1 MGANKDDKSLIQL
14 TAKAKINLGL
24 DITGRLAN
32 GYHGV
37 RMVMQTLALGDEV
50 TVALE
55 STAGAEDRTADT
67 SSVTV
72 CAASDTYLAAQD
84 LISIVLTCSD
94 SSLPCDEHNLAYR
107 AAALLRDEYLLKDS
121 VSLSRRLYDH
131 CAEAEALAR
140 PDNEDRSERVGCRIS
155 INIDKKIPVAAG
167 LAGGSADAAA
177 VLVALNELCELGLT
191 QRELMDLGLKLG
203 ADVPFCIMQGTAL
216 SEGIGE
222 VLTPLPALPPVPV
235 LLVKPD
241 IAVSTKWAYETWDA
255 LTDPQHPDIDA
266 LAECIHFA
274 NKRNIEAATEAD
286 CCTDAIKADYCVDAS
301 NDGCA
306 QLQETE
312 LRELGASLGNTFER
326 LVFEKHPVVREIKED
341 MIRLGA
347 AGALMSGS
355 GPTVFA
361 LFPDDDTLARTA
373 DEMRSNYPDVFVCET
388 HIL

>member
-1 MGANKDDKSLIQL
+1 MNQKREIQL

-55 STAGAEDRTADT
+55 STDGDA
-67 SSVTV
+67 SV
-72 CAASDTYLAAQD
+72 AAQD
-84 LISIVLTCSD
+84 LISIAVSCSD
-94 SSLPCDEHNLAYR
+94 SRLPCDEHNLAYR
-107 AAALLRDEYLLKDS
+107 AAALLRDEYLLRDRAF
-121 VSLSRRLYDH
+121 LSGNLHDRS
-131 CAEAEALAR
+131 AEPEALSQA
-140 PDNEDRSERVGCRIS
+140 DDEDRSELTGCRIN

-167 LAGGSADAAA
+167 LAGGSSDAAA

-241 IAVSTKWAYETWDA
+241 IAVSTKWAYESWDA

-266 LAECIHFA
+266 LAECIHSVTACIHSA
-274 NKRNIEAATEAD
+274 NKRSSDAATKSD
-286 CCTDAIKADYCVDAS
+286 CCADAS
-301 NDGCA
+301 NADYSADTSNAGCRADTSNAGCA

-326 LVFEKHPVVREIKED
+326 LVFEKHPVVRQIKED
-341 MIRLGA
+341 MIHLGA

-361 LFPDDDTLARTA
+361 LFPDDDTLARAA
-373 DEMRSNYPDVFVCET
+373 DEMRSRYPDAFVCKT

>member
-1 MGANKDDKSLIQL
+1 MNQKREIQL

-72 CAASDTYLAAQD
+72 CAAGDTSVKQD
-84 LISIVLTCSD
+84 LISVVLTCSD
-94 SSLPCDEHNLAYR
+94 SRLPCDERNLAYR
-107 AAALLRDEYLLKDS
+107 AAALLRDEYLLENS
-121 VSLSRRLYDH
+121 AFLSRSLHDYSAK
-131 CAEAEALAR
+131 AEPLPQSDGEGSCEQA
-140 PDNEDRSERVGCRIS
+140 GCRIN
-155 INIDKKIPVAAG
+155 INIEKRIPVAAG

-177 VLVALNELCELGLT
+177 VIIALNELCGLGLA
-191 QRELMDLGLKLG
+191 QQELMDLGLKLG

-222 VLTPLPALPPVPV
+222 VLIPLPALPQIPV

-241 IAVSTKWAYETWDA
+241 IAVSTQWAYESWDA

-266 LAECIHFA
+266 LAGHI
-274 NKRNIEAATEAD
+274 
-286 CCTDAIKADYCVDAS
+286 
-301 NDGCA
+301 

-326 LVFEKHPVVREIKED
+326 LVFKKHPVVRQIMED

-361 LFPDDDTLARTA
+361 LFPDDDTLARAA
-373 DEMRSNYPDVFVCET
+373 DEMRSHYPDAFVCKT

>member
-1 MGANKDDKSLIQL
+1 MQL

-37 RMVMQTLALGDEV
+37 RMVMQTIALGDEV

-55 STAGAEDRTADT
+55 STDGEA
-67 SSVTV
+67 SV
-72 CAASDTYLAAQD
+72 AAQD
-84 LISIVLTCSD
+84 LISIAVSCSD
-94 SSLPCDEHNLAYR
+94 SRLPCDERNLAYR

-140 PDNEDRSERVGCRIS
+140 PENEDRSERVGCRIS

-167 LAGGSADAAA
+167 LAGGSSDAAA

-241 IAVSTKWAYETWDA
+241 IVVSTKWAYESWDA

-274 NKRNIEAATEAD
+274 NKISIDAVTEAD
-286 CCTDAIKADYCVDAS
+286 CCTDVS

-326 LVFEKHPVVREIKED
+326 LVFEKHPVVRQIKED
-341 MIRLGA
+341 MIHLGA

-361 LFPDDDTLARTA
+361 LFPDDDTLARAT
-373 DEMRSNYPDVFVCET
+373 DEMRSRYPDAFVCKT